1 MCVYFPHVVRQ
12 FLPRLKSGA
21 SLAAWVCELFKDVGQ
36 YFQYEKGFVHMDTG
50 DIKVKKL

>member
-1 MCVYFPHVVRQ
+1 M
-12 FLPRLKSGA
+12 A
-21 SLAAWVCELFKDVGQ
+21 NSLVERRELFKDVGQ